1 MRVLFKIRGREKEG
15 DMRFFQYFFYKGRI
29 LFYAL
34 LSLLFA
40 ALLLFFQILSGER
53 GPSSLRFLRP
63 LFGLI
68 HLQLLSYRS
77 ADDFFD

>member
-40 ALLLFFQILSGER
+40 ALLLFFSELVRGEGAFFPSLS
-53 GPSSLRFLRP
+53 PSP
-63 LFGLI
+63 L
-68 HLQLLSYRS
+68 
-77 ADDFFD
+77 